1 MRTADLPPRLLPA
14 ALVGDPY
21 PAGRGLPGVRGLCL
35 FSYRAKGR
43 EIPGIREVKE
53 STMNN
58 AMKIVNLTPHVVNV
72 VGEGACTLPP
82 SGQVA
87 RVSSTTTEVRRV
99 NGIPCSAVSYG
110 KVEGLPE
117 PEEGTLY
124 VVSALVRAAVP
135 HRTDVA
141 SPGELVRDNDGKPIG
156 CRGLAVN
163 G

>member
-1 MRTADLPPRLLPA
+1 MRGRLPRTLILTKRQGAPRRNTPCS
-14 ALVGDPY
+14 
-21 PAGRGLPGVRGLCL
+21 GRNTVLGVAIL
-35 FSYRAKGR
+35 
-43 EIPGIREVKE
+43 
-53 STMNN
+53 
-58 AMKIVNLTPHVVNV
+58 KIVNLTPHAISV
-72 VGEGACTLPP
+72 VGDGACTLPP

-87 RVSSTTTEVRRV
+87 RVSSTTAEVRRV
-99 NGIPCSAVSYG
+99 NGIPCYAVSYG
-110 KVEGLPE
+110 EVQGLPE
-117 PEEGTLY
+117 AEEDTLY